1 MGPFEVL
8 LFSKAKQRN
17 TFIIQLRPPVLRRG
31 FGALR
36 GAQRRSSQTAT
47 PPALLSIPPCCATL
61 TAQPRA
67 PCPLLGSPGLGPPFL
82 EPRGFPQPP
91 QGSSWRWVL
100 HLSTPGGAGTLGG
113 TGGCERD
120 RAPIPNYTRVPCSS
134 RPTLGLCFTGTA
146 KQVLRGYKKTL
157 KPGRA
162 RRARSSANEISA
174 RALAYC
180 HRAYVSQQTML
191 SPEES
196 RHKEHHNSGP
206 NPKQGVT
213 RLSPCPRGSPRG
225 ALAPNVAEQPRG
237 ACVAQPGLGT
247 APPSWQG
254 PETPG
259 WAGRHPCLCLPTR
272 GTHFEHAILLYR
284 AAPRPLTFY

>member
-1 MGPFEVL
+1 M
-8 LFSKAKQRN
+8 
-17 TFIIQLRPPVLRRG
+17 
-31 FGALR
+31 
-36 GAQRRSSQTAT
+36 
-47 PPALLSIPPCCATL
+47 
-61 TAQPRA
+61 
-67 PCPLLGSPGLGPPFL
+67 

-91 QGSSWRWVL
+91 QGSSWRWAL

-225 ALAPNVAEQPRG
+225 ALAPRVAEQPRG
-237 ACVAQPGLGT
+237 AWHSPASARPRRH
-247 APPSWQG
+247 
-254 PETPG
+254 
-259 WAGRHPCLCLPTR
+259 GRV
-272 GTHFEHAILLYR
+272 
-284 AAPRPLTFY
+284 PRPRAGQGGILASVSPRGAHILSMPFCFIEQPLVR

>member
-1 MGPFEVL
+1 MLSGGHSGTPRR
-8 LFSKAKQRN
+8 Q
-17 TFIIQLRPPVLRRG
+17 PPP
-31 FGALR
+31 
-36 GAQRRSSQTAT
+36 
-47 PPALLSIPPCCATL
+47 PPALLGIPLCCATL
-61 TAQPRA
+61 TARPRA

-91 QGSSWRWVL
+91 QSLSWGRVL

-134 RPTLGLCFTGTA
+134 QPTLGLCFTGTA

-225 ALAPNVAEQPRG
+225 VLAPNVAEQPRG

-247 APPSWQG
+247 APPARQG
-254 PETPG
+254 PGTPCR
-259 WAGRHPCLCLPTR
+259 AGRRPCFPQRCVPTR
-272 GTHFEHAILLYR
+272 GTHFERAILLYR